1 MSSMLE
7 PPFLPTY
14 ALNPVGLRLRNQLAS
29 SKTLLTALCALSLLF
44 GAGVYA
50 ADSGYRLKEGDAIR
64 ISVWGEDTLNQET
77 RVLPDG
83 NISFPLVGYIKISG
97 LSAPEVEAAI
107 TRGLQEYIP
116 EPDVSVVVT
125 ATDGNRV
132 YVLGKVGQPGPIIM
146 TTPLTVMEALSLSGG
161 LGTFADENKI
171 RILRRSSTGEEQLEV
186 RYSDIMSGKD
196 ISTNHQ
202 LEAGDTILVP

>member
-1 MSSMLE
+1 MR
-7 PPFLPTY
+7 
-14 ALNPVGLRLRNQLAS
+14 NRLGPIQLLW
-29 SKTLLTALCALSLLF
+29 TLLCSLCLLCASHTQ
-44 GAGVYA
+44 A
-50 ADSGYRLKEGDAIR
+50 ADRGYRLKEGDAIH

-83 NISFPLVGYIKISG
+83 NISFPLVGYMKISG
-97 LSAPEVEAAI
+97 LTAPEVEAVI
-107 TRGLQEYIP
+107 TEGLQEYIP
-116 EPDVSVVVT
+116 DPDVSVVVT

-132 YVLGKVGQPGPIIM
+132 YVLGKVAQPGPIIM

-171 RILRRSSTGEEQLEV
+171 RILRRSSAGEEQLEV
-186 RYSDIMSGKD
+186 RYKDIMSGKD